1 MQTFEHRDEA
11 FIRDPYAMLA
21 RFRSEAPVAKHPAL
35 KLFHLFRYADIE
47 RVLLD
52 AMTYSSKIHDGLD
65 SGGDGV
71 GRQSSLSAADPPMHT
86 RLRALVSKAFTPKR
100 IAALETRVRELVRAR
115 LAATRGARS
124 FELVALLSAPIP
136 MIVIS
141 ELLGFPAGDA
151 PMLQRLSDEV
161 AESQFQGVGGA
172 PIPVAALEKRQ
183 NAVMQLAP
191 YFMNAIEER
200 RRTPRDDLV
209 TALSHAEEAGDRL
222 SFIEFLST
230 LGLLLIAGNE
240 TTRNLISNSVVL
252 LSRYP
257 EAQEA
262 LRAKPSLVPSAV
274 EEALRFESSV
284 TARMRRTTASVEI
297 CGHLIPAE
305 STILYWISSG
315 NRDEEAFRNPERFD
329 ISRDPNRHLSFGLGR
344 HFCLGAY
351 LARME
356 IRIVLEE
363 LLAHT
368 TTFRVEDDASLIRS
382 EPFGF
387 RGVKACD
394 LYFEPRNFVGQ
405 L

>member
-11 FIRDPYAMLA
+11 FIRDPYATLA
-21 RFRSEAPVAKHPAL
+21 RLRTEAPVAKHPTL
-35 KLFHLFRYADIE
+35 DLFHVFRYADIE

-52 AMTYSSKIHDGLD
+52 ATTYSSKINDGLD
-65 SGGDGV
+65 SGSDGV

-86 RLRALVSKAFTPKR
+86 RLRSLVNKAFTPKR
-100 IAALETRVRELVRAR
+100 IGALETRVRELVRER
-115 LAATRGARS
+115 LAATRGTRS
-124 FELVALLSAPIP
+124 FELVATLSAPIP

-141 ELLGFPAGDA
+141 ELLGFPASDA
-151 PMLQRLSDEV
+151 PLLQRLSDEV
-161 AESQFQGVGGA
+161 AESQFQGIGGA
-172 PIPVAALEKRQ
+172 PIPVASLEKRQ

-200 RRTPRDDLV
+200 RTTPRDDLV
-209 TALSHAEEAGDRL
+209 TALSQAEEAGDRL

-240 TTRNLISNSVVL
+240 TTRNLISNAVVL
-252 LSRYP
+252 LSKYP
-257 EAQEA
+257 EAQA
-262 LRAKPSLVPSAV
+262 QLRSQPSLVPSAV

-284 TARMRRTTASVEI
+284 TARMRRTTANVELS
-297 CGHLIPAE
+297 GHAIPAE

-315 NRDEEAFRNPERFD
+315 NRDEEAFQNPDSFD

-363 LLAHT
+363 LLERT
-368 TTFRVEDDASLIRS
+368 KTFRVEDAASKIRS

-387 RGVKACD
+387 RGVKACE
-394 LYFEPRNFVGQ
+394 LTFEPRD
-405 L
+405 